1 MAIIVFW
8 LNFLSVWCLSKQLC
22 LELEYK
28 RSGFTAFFLHKNAN
42 YFFACRN
49 YRLPKIN
56 LYVSIMRKIITV
68 LVLFIAFLQ
77 PTTALAQD
85 LLKSTDLSTLKVD
98 YLSDADIA
106 KIKTQLQTNN
116 MTIEQAEPMALAKG
130 MPATEFAKLKIRL
143 QQTNG
148 AGSGASGDF
157 KNEGDT
163 KELSRK
169 QEKIVNN
176 KVKDSINALIFGS
189 ELFDNPTL
197 NFEPNLKLATPV
209 NYVLGPG
216 DELQISVY
224 GVQEFN
230 ASVPVTME
238 GKVTI
243 QYVGQIA
250 VSGMTIEAATQKIH
264 NAMAGV
270 YSTIRSGQS
279 QVGISLS
286 RIRTIRVTIIG
297 SKQPGNYSI
306 SSLATVYNALFLGGG
321 PGKNGSYRNI
331 ELLRNNKVYRNIDI
345 YRFLVNGDQS
355 DNVGL
360 KDNDVI
366 RIPAYS
372 QRVTVEGQVKRPGI
386 FEMKKG
392 DTFGTL
398 LSFASGFNEFAYTAS
413 VNVLQK
419 TNKEFKVTDIKESEF
434 NTYKPLSGDVFRVSK
449 ILSRFENRIKIEG
462 AVFRPDTYS
471 FYEGMRISDL
481 ISKADGLKEDA
492 YRNRARI
499 IRLRSDLTTEI
510 VTVNLAQALTGD
522 LDADVSLKREDVV
535 TVYSILDFEEE
546 FKITIDGEIKT
557 PGVYPYYDNLTLN
570 DLLVQAGGLTGS
582 ASKRVE
588 IARMIIS
595 EEIDDANP
603 NKAELFTIEIIA
615 GNNEQAKNFALLPFD
630 VVNIRKMAVYNKP
643 EIVTVSGAVHYAG
656 KYVLATKTDRVYD
669 VIQRAGGLTSV
680 ANVDGVKIKRPIQ
693 AKQIEDLENVNLN
706 LGKNDSI
713 QNKLEKKLK
722 EDLKY
727 ATIPVDWKSIVKDPK
742 SNTNV
747 TLFPGD
753 EIEVVAFNEG
763 VKVSGNVLLT
773 SEIPY
778 KGGKAFNYYVNATG
792 GIDAKGW
799 KKEAYVIYPNGKA
812 AVAKSFLFIRSY
824 PKVTPG
830 SQIIVPEKPEAKK
843 MSTGEF
849 VSIAGVLASL
859 AGVIIAILR

>member
-1 MAIIVFW
+1 M
-8 LNFLSVWCLSKQLC
+8 K
-22 LELEYK
+22 
-28 RSGFTAFFLHKNAN
+28 
-42 YFFACRN
+42 
-49 YRLPKIN
+49 KI
-56 LYVSIMRKIITV
+56 
-68 LVLFIAFLQ
+68 FIATVFVILLLHSSII
-77 PTTALAQD
+77 LAQD
-85 LLKSTDLSTLKVD
+85 LFVGGDLSSLQVD
-98 YLSDADIA
+98 DLSNADIV
-106 KIKTQLQTNN
+106 KLKNQLQANS
-116 MTIEQAEPMALAKG
+116 ISIVQAEQLALSKG
-130 MPATEFAKLKIRL
+130 MSAVEFGKLRIRL
-143 QQTNG
+143 QTISETSN
-148 AGSGASGDF
+148 SGNSSSLNSTTDS
-157 KNEGDT
+157 
-163 KELSRK
+163 KELTRK
-169 QEKIVNN
+169 QEKITNT
-176 KVKDSINALIFGS
+176 KVKDSLNSLVFGS
-189 ELFDNPTL
+189 ELFDTPTL
-197 NFEPNLKLATPV
+197 NFEPDLKLATPV

-216 DELQISVY
+216 DELQISLY

-238 GKVTI
+238 GKVNI

-250 VSGMTIEAATQKIH
+250 VSGMTIEAATQKIR

-270 YSTIRSGQS
+270 YSTIRFGQS

-297 SKQPGNYSI
+297 SRQPGNYSI

-331 ELLRNNKVYRNIDI
+331 ELLRDNKVYRNIDI
-345 YRFLVNGDQS
+345 YRFIVNGDQS
-355 DNVGL
+355 DNLGL

-366 RIPAYS
+366 RIPAYN
-372 QRVTVEGQVKRPGI
+372 QRVTLEGQVKRPGI

-392 DTFGTL
+392 EKFSNL

-434 NTYKPLSGDVFRVSK
+434 DLYTPLSGDVFRISK
-449 ILSRFENRIKIEG
+449 ILNRYENRIKIEG

-481 ISKADGLKEDA
+481 ITKADGLKEDA
-492 YRNRARI
+492 YSIRARI
-499 IRLRSDLTTEI
+499 IRLRPDLTTEI
-510 VTVNLAQALTGD
+510 VNVNLVQALSGD
-522 LDADVSLKREDVV
+522 LDADVALKREDVV

-546 FKITIDGEIKT
+546 FKITINGEIRK
-557 PGVYPYYDNLTLN
+557 PGEYQYYDNLTLN

-588 IARMIIS
+588 VARMIIS
-595 EEIDDANP
+595 EAIDDNNP
-603 NKAELFTIEIIA
+603 NKVELFNIEIIA
-615 GNNEQAKNFALLPFD
+615 GNNEQAKNFTLLPFD
-630 VVNIRKMAVYNKP
+630 VINIRKMAVYDKP
-643 EIVTVSGAVHYAG
+643 EMVTVSGAVNYAG
-656 KYVLATKTDRVYD
+656 KYVLANKNERVYD

-680 ANVDGVKIKRPIQ
+680 ANIDGVKIKRPIQ

-706 LGKNDSI
+706 LGKKDSI

-727 ATIPVDWKSIVKDPK
+727 ATIPVDWKSIVKNPK

-753 EIEVVAFNEG
+753 EIEVVPFNEG
-763 VKVSGNVLLT
+763 VKVTGNVLLT

-778 KGGKAFNYYVNATG
+778 DNGKRFSYYLNAAG

-799 KKEAYVIYPNGKA
+799 KKKAYIIYPNGKA
-812 AVAKSFLFIRSY
+812 DVADSFLFFRSY
-824 PKVTPG
+824 PRVVPG
-830 SQIIVPEKPEAKK
+830 SQIIVPEKPEVKK

>member
-1 MAIIVFW
+1 M
-8 LNFLSVWCLSKQLC
+8 K
-22 LELEYK
+22 
-28 RSGFTAFFLHKNAN
+28 
-42 YFFACRN
+42 
-49 YRLPKIN
+49 
-56 LYVSIMRKIITV
+56 KIIIAV
-68 LVLFIAFLQ
+68 VLFV
-77 PTTALAQD
+77 ALFQSSTLMAQD

-98 YLSDADIA
+98 YMSDSDIA
-106 KIKTQLQTNN
+106 KIKAQLQTNN
-116 MTIEQAEPMALAKG
+116 MTLDQVEPMALAKG
-130 MPATEFAKLKIRL
+130 MPASEFTKLKERL
-143 QQTNG
+143 AMPSLQKG
-148 AGSGASGDF
+148 ELKKG
-157 KNEGDT
+157 T
-163 KELSRK
+163 KEEEQEEIDQKDNFGRK
-169 QEKIVNN
+169 QEKIINT

-216 DELQISVY
+216 DELQVSIY

-230 ASVPVTME
+230 ASVPVSIE

-243 QYVGQIA
+243 QYVGQIP
-250 VSGMTIEAATQKIH
+250 VSGMTIEAATQKIKG
-264 NAMAGV
+264 AIAKV
-270 YSTIRSGQS
+270 YSTVASGQS
-279 QVGISLS
+279 QVGVSLS

-297 SKQPGNYSI
+297 SRQPGNYSV

-331 ELLRNNKVYRNIDI
+331 ELLRDNKVYRNIDI
-345 YRFLVNGDQS
+345 YRFLVNGNQS

-366 RIPAYS
+366 RIPAYN

-392 DTFGTL
+392 ESFSDL
-398 LSFASGFNEFAYTAS
+398 ISFASGFNEFAYTAS

-419 TNKEFKVTDIKESEF
+419 TGKEFKVKDITVSEF
-434 NTYKPLSGDVFRVSK
+434 NSYKPLSGDVFRITK
-449 ILSRFENRIKIEG
+449 ILNRFENRIKIEG

-481 ISKADGLKEDA
+481 ITKADGLKEDA
-492 YRNRARI
+492 YGDRARI
-499 IRLRSDLTTEI
+499 IRQQSDLTTEI
-510 VTVNLAQALTGD
+510 VTVNLTKALEGN
-522 LDADVSLKREDVV
+522 LEADVALKKEDIV
-535 TVYSILDFEEE
+535 TVYSILDFVEEY
-546 FKITIDGEIKT
+546 KITIDGEIKK
-557 PGVYPYYDNLTLN
+557 PGVYDYHENLTLN

-588 IARMIIS
+588 VARMIKG

-603 NKAELFTIEIIA
+603 SKVELFNIEITSN
-615 GNNEQAKNFALLPFD
+615 NNEQLKNFTLMPFD
-630 VVNIRKMAVYNKP
+630 VVNIRKMAVYEKP
-643 EIVTVSGAVHYAG
+643 ETVTIKGAVNYAG
-656 KYVLATKTDRVYD
+656 KYVLANKKDRVYD
-669 VIQRAGGLTSV
+669 VVQRAGGLTSL
-680 ANVDGVKIKRPIQ
+680 ANMDGVKIKRPIQ
-693 AKQIEDLENVNLN
+693 AKQIEEVESVNLN
-706 LGKNDSI
+706 LGKKDSV
-713 QNKLEKKLK
+713 QKKLTKKLK

-727 ATIPVDWKSIVKDPK
+727 ATIPVDWESIVKDPK

-753 EIEVVAFNEG
+753 EIEVAAFNEG
-763 VKVSGNVLLT
+763 VKVTGNVLLT

-778 KGGKAFNYYVNATG
+778 TKGKGFGYYLSAVG
-792 GIDAKGW
+792 GLDNKGW
-799 KKEAYVIYPNGKA
+799 KKKTYIIYPNGKA
-812 AVAKSFLFIRSY
+812 AVAHSFLFIRSY

-830 SQIIVPEKPEAKK
+830 SQIIVPEKPETKK

-859 AGVIIAILR
+859 AGIVIALIR

>member
-1 MAIIVFW
+1 
-8 LNFLSVWCLSKQLC
+8 
-22 LELEYK
+22 
-28 RSGFTAFFLHKNAN
+28 
-42 YFFACRN
+42 
-49 YRLPKIN
+49 
-56 LYVSIMRKIITV
+56 MRKLLIAVVFFVALFQSSTV
-68 LVLFIAFLQ
+68 
-77 PTTALAQD
+77 LAQD

-98 YLSDADIA
+98 YLSDSDIA
-106 KIKTQLQTNN
+106 KIKSQLQTNN
-116 MTIEQAEPMALAKG
+116 VTIEQAEPMALAKG
-130 MPATEFAKLKIRL
+130 MPASEFTKLKIRL
-143 QQTNG
+143 GQIKSTAVIG
-148 AGSGASGDF
+148 KKDDSKGEEES
-157 KNEGDT
+157 NELT
-163 KELSRK
+163 RK
-169 QEKIVNN
+169 QEKIVNT
-176 KVKDSINALIFGS
+176 KVKDSINALVFGS

-238 GKVTI
+238 GKVNI
-243 QYVGQIA
+243 QYVGQIP
-250 VSGMTIEAATQKIH
+250 VSGMTIEAATQKIRG
-264 NAMAGV
+264 AIARV
-270 YSTIRSGQS
+270 YSTVASGQS

-331 ELLRNNKVYRNIDI
+331 ELLRDNKVYRNVDI

-366 RIPAYS
+366 RIPAYN

-392 DTFGTL
+392 ETFADL

-419 TNKEFKVTDIKESEF
+419 TNKEFKVRDVKFAEF
-434 NTYKPLSGDVFRVSK
+434 NTYRPSSGDVFRVTK
-449 ILSRFENRIKIEG
+449 ILNRFENRVKIDG

-481 ISKADGLKEDA
+481 IAKAEGLKEDA
-492 YRNRARI
+492 YSNRARI
-499 IRLRSDLTTEI
+499 IRLKSDLTTEI
-510 VTVNLAQALTGD
+510 VNVNLVKALEGD
-522 LDADVSLKREDVV
+522 FEADVTLKKEDIV
-535 TVYSILDFEEE
+535 TVYSVLDFVEEY
-546 FKITIDGEIKT
+546 KITIDGEIKK
-557 PGVYPYYDNLTLN
+557 PGIYDYHENLTLN

-588 IARMIIS
+588 VARMIKS
-595 EEIDDANP
+595 ETIDDANP
-603 NKAELFTIEIIA
+603 SKAELFNIEISA
-615 GNNEQAKNFALLPFD
+615 NNNEQLKNFALQPFD
-630 VVNIRKMAVYNKP
+630 VVNIRKMAVYEKP
-643 EIVTVSGAVHYAG
+643 EMVTISGAVNYAG
-656 KYVLATKTDRVYD
+656 KYVLATKKDRVYD
-669 VIQRAGGLTSV
+669 IVERAGGLTSL
-680 ANVDGVKIKRPIQ
+680 ANIEGVRIKRPIQ
-693 AKQIEDLENVNLN
+693 AKQIEAVESVDLN
-706 LGKNDSI
+706 LGKKDSI
-713 QNKLEKKLK
+713 QKKLTKKLK
-722 EDLKY
+722 EDLKF
-727 ATIPVDWKSIVKDPK
+727 ATIPVDWKSIVKNPK

-753 EIEVVAFNEG
+753 EIEVAAFNEG
-763 VKVSGNVLLT
+763 VKVTGNVLLT

-778 KGGKAFNYYVNATG
+778 EKGKGFRYYIGSVG
-792 GIDAKGW
+792 GIDNKGW
-799 KKEAYVIYPNGKA
+799 KKKAYIIYPNGKA
-812 AVAKSFLFIRSY
+812 AVAHTFLFIRSY

-830 SQIIVPEKPEAKK
+830 SQIIVPEKPEVKK